1 MKCYNYV
8 FTKEGFKNN
17 YGSFI
22 LMPIIVF
29 HIISGIISLFRE
41 IDYIKDIIS
50 DIIKAKKVIKPRKQL
65 KENERLLNKKEKE
78 EKNKIP
84 KKKKKRGRNR
94 KKIKNEFDNDNNKSS
109 PIKKIKKKKT
119 KNNVIN
125 NNYNDNALGFNLVR
139 SNPQNIEPF
148 YLNEDNPNNKENITI
163 LENNSDLTL
172 KLNSNELNS
181 MSYEEAIKQDK
192 RSFSDYYISLLKI
205 NHILFFSFYC
215 KNNDYNSR
223 LVKIN
228 LFFTN
233 FSINYTVNALFF
245 NDNTMHKIYEDGGE
259 FNFIYQ
265 IPQIIYSSIISGILF
280 TILKLIALSEN
291 IVLEIK
297 NEKNIKLLKEKKKS
311 SLRLLK
317 IKFISFYVITFFLLM
332 MFFYYLASFCAIYR
346 NTQIHL
352 IKDSLISLALSM
364 IYPFFICLLPGLLRI
379 PALKEKSGFREY
391 MYNISKFLQMI

>member
-1 MKCYNYV
+1 M
-8 FTKEGFKNN
+8 
-17 YGSFI
+17 
-22 LMPIIVF
+22 
-29 HIISGIISLFRE
+29 
-41 IDYIKDIIS
+41 
-50 DIIKAKKVIKPRKQL
+50 
-65 KENERLLNKKEKE
+65 
-78 EKNKIP
+78 
-84 KKKKKRGRNR
+84 
-94 KKIKNEFDNDNNKSS
+94 
-109 PIKKIKKKKT
+109 
-119 KNNVIN
+119 IN